1 MSSHGEKKL
10 TNPAERLYDILGGAG
25 QSQQV
30 FRHYLAGR
38 FGGDAKNDLQ
48 MLRKVLGLYDLVSL
62 VERRIS
68 AMKHVK
74 RNTFASCIPPIVAAV
89 QQTSLDHQATQLTQ
103 VTSQTGALH
112 ILDLA
117 ADALQHEDPEY
128 LLEQSQLDTLI
139 TAAAELRH
147 KVTTAD
153 LPDPVVKIIVDSLEK
168 IDAALRNY
176 ALGGLEGIDRA
187 VKEACGA
194 AIVEHATM
202 IPAKES
208 PVVRAYWDW
217 LSRVNATVAACKT
230 AYGAGTALKDAMPHL
245 LDYFK

>member
-1 MSSHGEKKL
+1 MSIPDEKKL
-10 TNPAERLYDILGGAG
+10 TNPAKRLHDVLANTNP
-25 QSQQV
+25 QV
-30 FRHYLAGR
+30 FRQFLATR
-38 FGGDAKNDLQ
+38 FGGDPKNDLQ

-62 VERRIS
+62 TERRIS
-68 AMKHVK
+68 TMQHVK
-74 RNTFASCIPPIVAAV
+74 RSTLATCIQPIVSAL
-89 QQTSLDHQATQLTQ
+89 QQMTLDHPASQLTQ
-103 VTSQTGALH
+103 VTSQNGALH

-117 ADALQHEDPEY
+117 ADALDREQSEY
-128 LLEQSQLDTLI
+128 LLEQSELDTLI
-139 TAAAELRH
+139 TAAVELRQ
-147 KVTTAD
+147 KVTEAD
-153 LPDPVVKIIVDSLEK
+153 LPDAVAKIIVDSLDK

-202 IPAKES
+202 IPAKEN

-230 AYGAGTALKDAMPHL
+230 AYAAGTALSDAMPHL